1 VSTVPADRARSEEAQ
16 AAIAERIAD
25 AKQRMDKSIEALHQ
39 ELMTVRTG
47 RASPALVDRVLVDY
61 YGAQTPLQSLAG
73 ISTPEPNQLL
83 IAPYDRSSLQ
93 AIEKA
98 IQHSQLGLNPS
109 NDGAVLRIVIPQLN
123 EERRREL
130 VKVVHRKAEDAKV
143 AIRNIRR
150 DEVDHMRRVEKDG
163 HISKDEVE
171 GKLAELQKLTDH
183 FISRV
188 DDAVQRKEAE
198 ILEV

>member
-1 VSTVPADRARSEEAQ
+1 MPADRARSEEAQ